1 VARLAVV
8 LVLALVAAAA
18 LSTASTA
25 AAGTK
30 SLFPGV
36 SYSTDVQFTP
46 HGPVS
51 LHVVLGPKPVGLYR
65 LRPVLSNEAVI
76 SRETLSSMQKRLSPQ
91 ATSVGINGDY
101 FRLADGHPSGG
112 LMRDGVLVVPP
123 SRDRSSAGIAL
134 DGTLDVRRVR
144 FLGTW
149 RGTGQRKTFGEL
161 NDAPGKNGVSL
172 FTSDWGPATPRIAG
186 SVAAVLTPFPE
197 AVPNAELTAQV
208 ASVVGDGPVP
218 LSPGTAVL
226 VARGNAARTLQAD
239 APVGTSMRLRLILEP
254 QWTGISDAIGGG
266 PVLVR
271 DGKAV
276 FRANEAFT
284 PAQMAPRAPRTAIGQ
299 RADGRI
305 LMVVVDGRQPGFS
318 VGMTNFELALA
329 LARLGAVRA
338 MALDGG
344 GSSTVAFE
352 GSVLNTPSDGRE
364 RPISTALMLQYFG
377 VFAPP
382 PLEPVVSPNGDGDG
396 DVQKLSFKV
405 VRPSTVTVTL
415 TAPDGTI
422 AAQES
427 GPREPGKYDVA
438 FPPAPAPLPPPVEGQ
453 PPQAPPEPGPP
464 AEGRWTMAVSSVDDQ
479 GLPSSATKRFTV
491 NSTIGFLRVTPGRLV
506 LRRTSGRSAPIR
518 WAQTRAA
525 RVKVTV
531 ETRDGIVLRTVTSA
545 RLEGG
550 EQTANWNGR
559 SQNGKLVGSGRY
571 VVRVTATNELG
582 AVSLTKPLVVRRAKG

>member
-1 VARLAVV
+1 VIRLAV
-8 LVLALVAAAA
+8 LAAVVAAV

-25 AAGTK
+25 VAGTT

-36 SYSTDVQFTP
+36 TYSSDVQFTP

-65 LRPVLSNEAVI
+65 LRPVLSNEAVV
-76 SRETLSSMQKRLSPQ
+76 SRETLSSMQKRLSSQ

-112 LMRDGVLVVPP
+112 LIRDGVLVVPP
-123 SRDRSSAGIAL
+123 NRDRSSAGIAL

-186 SVAAVLTPFPE
+186 SVAAVLTPFPA

-208 ASVVGDGPVP
+208 TSIVGDGPVA

-284 PAQMAPRAPRTAIGQ
+284 PSQMAPRAPRTAIGQ

-344 GSSTVAFE
+344 GSSAVAFE
-352 GSVLNTPSDGRE
+352 GSVLNAPSDGRE

-415 TAPDGTI
+415 TAPDGTT
-422 AAQES
+422 AAQET

-438 FPPAPAPLPPPVEGQ
+438 FPPAAPPLPPPVEGQ

>member
-1 VARLAVV
+1 VVRLAV
-8 LVLALVAAAA
+8 LAAVVAAV

-25 AAGTK
+25 VAGTT

-36 SYSTDVQFTP
+36 TYSSDVQFTP

-65 LRPVLSNEAVI
+65 LRPVLSNEAVV
-76 SRETLSSMQKRLSPQ
+76 SRETLSSMQKRLSSQ

-112 LMRDGVLVVPP
+112 LIRDGVLVVPP
-123 SRDRSSAGIAL
+123 NRDRSSAGIAL

-186 SVAAVLTPFPE
+186 SVAAVLTPFPA

-208 ASVVGDGPVP
+208 TSIVGDGPVA

-284 PAQMAPRAPRTAIGQ
+284 PSQMAPRAPRTAIGQ

-344 GSSTVAFE
+344 GSSAVAFE
-352 GSVLNTPSDGRE
+352 GSVLNAPSDGRE

-415 TAPDGTI
+415 TAPDGTT
-422 AAQES
+422 AAQET

-438 FPPAPAPLPPPVEGQ
+438 FPPAAPPLPPPVEGQ